1 MTSFQL
7 VGMGKNGVQIMTS
20 NDLQNLSPHSPGALR
35 EPVAQPLLYK
45 IDQAALEGFGR
56 LFSGLV
62 MLRTH
67 EALSSISELEA
78 VQLANSLCYVLGS
91 SDLPP
96 ASLNNALANDPFTF
110 YVRQVK
116 HLEERVEALLV
127 IRKRVCELMPP
138 LRNVSLRDTLG
149 SIGKIRALYDIRFR
163 AHEVPCDIQYQLS
176 CPVYD
181 SLMGI
186 DYLEAWISELL
197 KEAIWIAQF
206 TPGSCI
212 SVLERFCPDY
222 RGLHVNLSTFL
233 NFAKIYRS
241 ASGSDVGMLAER
253 STEWSF
259 A

>member
-1 MTSFQL
+1 M
-7 VGMGKNGVQIMTS
+7 
-20 NDLQNLSPHSPGALR
+20 
-35 EPVAQPLLYK
+35 
-45 IDQAALEGFGR
+45 
-56 LFSGLV
+56 FSGLV

-67 EALSSISELEA
+67 GASSSISELEA

-96 ASLNNALANDPFTF
+96 ASLKNALANVPYTF
-110 YVRQVK
+110 YERQVK

-127 IRKRVCELMPP
+127 IWKRICELMPP

-149 SIGKIRALYDIRFR
+149 SIGKIRALYDIRFQ

-176 CPVYD
+176 YPVND

-197 KEAIWIAQF
+197 KEVIWIGQF
-206 TPGSCI
+206 TPGGCI

-222 RGLHVNLSTFL
+222 RGLHVNLFRPT
-233 NFAKIYRS
+233 
-241 ASGSDVGMLAER
+241 
-253 STEWSF
+253 
-259 A
+259 

>member
-1 MTSFQL
+1 M
-7 VGMGKNGVQIMTS
+7 
-20 NDLQNLSPHSPGALR
+20 R
-35 EPVAQPLLYK
+35 EPVAQPLLYE
-45 IDQAALEGFGR
+45 IDQAVPEGFGR

-67 EALSSISELEA
+67 GASSSISELEA

-96 ASLNNALANDPFTF
+96 ASLKNALANDPFTL
-110 YVRQVK
+110 YERQVK
-116 HLEERVEALLV
+116 HLEERMEALLMKW
-127 IRKRVCELMPP
+127 KRVCELMPP

-149 SIGKIRALYDIRFR
+149 SIGKTRTLYDIRFR

-176 CPVYD
+176 YPVDD

-197 KEAIWIAQF
+197 KEVIWIARF
-206 TPGSCI
+206 TPESCI

-222 RGLHVNLSTFL
+222 RGSMSTCSTYLNLA
-233 NFAKIYRS
+233 NIYWR
-241 ASGSDVGMLAER
+241 AWRSDVGMFVER
-253 STEWSF
+253 SVC
-259 A
+259 

>member
-1 MTSFQL
+1 MTSFHL
-7 VGMGKNGVQIMTS
+7 VGMWKYGVQIMTS

-67 EALSSISELEA
+67 GASSPISEFEA

-96 ASLNNALANDPFTF
+96 DSLKNALANDPFTF

-116 HLEERVEALLV
+116 HLEVRVEALLV
-127 IRKRVCELMPP
+127 IWKRVCELMPP

-176 CPVYD
+176 CPVDD

-186 DYLEAWISELL
+186 YYLEVWISELL

-233 NFAKIYRS
+233 NLAKIYWS

>member
-1 MTSFQL
+1 MTSFHL

-67 EALSSISELEA
+67 GASSSISELEA

-96 ASLNNALANDPFTF
+96 ASLNNALANEPFAF
-110 YVRQVK
+110 YVSQVK

-222 RGLHVNLSTFL
+222 RGLHVSLSTFL
-233 NFAKIYRS
+233 NLAKIYRS

>member
-1 MTSFQL
+1 MTSFHL

-67 EALSSISELEA
+67 GASSSISELEA
-78 VQLANSLCYVLGS
+78 VQLAHSLCYVLGS

-96 ASLNNALANDPFTF
+96 ASLNNALANEPFAF
-110 YVRQVK
+110 YVSQVK

-233 NFAKIYRS
+233 NLAKIYRS

>member
-1 MTSFQL
+1 M
-7 VGMGKNGVQIMTS
+7 QIMTS

-67 EALSSISELEA
+67 GASSSISELEA

-96 ASLNNALANDPFTF
+96 ASLNNALANEPFAF
-110 YVRQVK
+110 YVSQVK

-163 AHEVPCDIQYQLS
+163 PHEVPCDIQYQLS

-233 NFAKIYRS
+233 NLAKIYRS

>member
-1 MTSFQL
+1 M
-7 VGMGKNGVQIMTS
+7 
-20 NDLQNLSPHSPGALR
+20 
-35 EPVAQPLLYK
+35 
-45 IDQAALEGFGR
+45 
-56 LFSGLV
+56 FSGLV

-67 EALSSISELEA
+67 GASSPISEFEA
-78 VQLANSLCYVLGS
+78 VQLANSICYVLGS

-96 ASLNNALANDPFTF
+96 ASLKIALANDPFTF
-110 YVRQVK
+110 YERQVK

-127 IRKRVCELMPP
+127 IRKRACELMPP
-138 LRNVSLRDTLG
+138 LRNVSLRNTLG

-186 DYLEAWISELL
+186 YYLEAWISELL

-233 NFAKIYRS
+233 NLAKIYWS

-253 STEWSF
+253 SIEWSF

>member
-1 MTSFQL
+1 MT
-7 VGMGKNGVQIMTS
+7 
-20 NDLQNLSPHSPGALR
+20 
-35 EPVAQPLLYK
+35 
-45 IDQAALEGFGR
+45 
-56 LFSGLV
+56 
-62 MLRTH
+62 
-67 EALSSISELEA
+67 
-78 VQLANSLCYVLGS
+78 LA
-91 SDLPP
+91 
-96 ASLNNALANDPFTF
+96 F
-110 YVRQVK
+110 YERQVK
-116 HLEERVEALLV
+116 HLEKRVEALLV

-149 SIGKIRALYDIRFR
+149 SIGKISALYDIRFR
-163 AHEVPCDIQYQLS
+163 AHEVPCDTQYQLS
-176 CPVYD
+176 CPVDD

-233 NFAKIYRS
+233 NLAKIYWS